1 MRSITEPTAP
11 QPRASSQIQ
20 RRFSL
25 LIRENSSEEA
35 SLAVWAFY
43 IQVAV
48 PMRLPDAGR
57 LMGSNLP
64 HAGLGPMTSECCS
77 EHYVAAQLGYE
88 MACY

>member
-43 IQVAV
+43 
-48 PMRLPDAGR
+48 
-57 LMGSNLP
+57 SNLVNFWLVRFP
-64 HAGLGPMTSECCS
+64 GVVKAPRGLNFSS
-77 EHYVAAQLGYE
+77 ISLGRQGLSIGVDLRRTVL
-88 MACY
+88 C

>member
-35 SLAVWAFY
+35 SLAVWAFFV
-43 IQVAV
+43 QVDYC
-48 PMRLPDAGR
+48 RGR
-57 LMGSNLP
+57 DD
-64 HAGLGPMTSECCS
+64 H
-77 EHYVAAQLGYE
+77 H
-88 MACY
+88 

>member
-35 SLAVWAFY
+35 SLAVWALY
-43 IQVAV
+43 RQVACFRIV
-48 PMRLPDAGR
+48 
-57 LMGSNLP
+57 
-64 HAGLGPMTSECCS
+64 
-77 EHYVAAQLGYE
+77 
-88 MACY
+88 